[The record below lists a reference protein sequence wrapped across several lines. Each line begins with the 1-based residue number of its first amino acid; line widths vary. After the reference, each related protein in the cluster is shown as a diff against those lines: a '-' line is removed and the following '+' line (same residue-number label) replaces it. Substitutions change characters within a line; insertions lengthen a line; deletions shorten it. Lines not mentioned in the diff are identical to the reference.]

1 MTAKMKVT
9 VTDHDGRYFASTGS
23 PWEPVVGYSRAV
35 RAGERIYVTGTVGV
49 EADGTYAPDA
59 KGQARR
65 ALAIIAAA
73 IEALGGRMTDVV
85 RTRIYVTD
93 VNTWR
98 EVGEAHAE
106 AFSPIRPATT
116 LVQVAR
122 LVDDKARVEIEA
134 DAILSSEET
143 DFM

>member
-1 MTAKMKVT
+1 
-9 VTDHDGRYFASTGS
+9 
-23 PWEPVVGYSRAV
+23 V

-59 KGQARR
+59 RGQARR
-65 ALAIIAAA
+65 ALAIIANA
-73 IEALGGRMTDVV
+73 IEALGGRMSDVV
-85 RTRIYVTD
+85 RTRIYLTD

-106 AFSPIRPATT
+106 AFAPILTDDNPRREVVEAHAEAFAPIRPATT

-122 LVDDKARVEIEA
+122 LIDDKALVEIEA
-134 DAILSSEET
+134 DAILSTGET